1 MEDLKSWLE
10 QAGEPVEETCF
21 VPGEAPQ
28 FPYIVFLDTVE
39 RVGGDTKNMAKQHSV
54 AVERYSD
61 GPEDNLQL
69 EALFDKQA
77 IKYTKDRQW
86 LSNEECFLTIY
97 NFEIFEREVL

>member
-21 VPGEAPQ
+21 VPGKLLN
-28 FPYIVFLDTVE
+28 FLTLFLDTVE

-86 LSNEECFLTIY
+86 LSNEECF
-97 NFEIFEREVL
+97 